1 MIILDPIAVS
11 GAGVFVSSNVP
22 ETDGAPAQVLTR
34 VYAAG
39 DIVMDPAAHTKFE
52 SKVGSRAV
60 VTISIASPGII
71 TWAAHG
77 LAAGVPVSFTTTG
90 TLPTGFLPDVVY
102 YVVAPAAN
110 TFQLSATLG
119 GAAINTSGSQSG
131 VHSAAGGQNFGRA
144 LTDKT
149 YWLPV
154 GATNRWKMFDTYNNT
169 QTENPES
176 IVIEVDPK
184 AIAQGVYIGNAEGVE
199 IVISSTDPTA
209 GVVYAQTTSLQI
221 SNSGSSFYR
230 WLFGR
235 RRRKTYF
242 LTLDLPLFYNT
253 RVKIEIKNPGGI
265 AKCGMCNIGPI
276 EDVGFSQYG
285 LGTDIKDY
293 STTRF
298 NFDGTSET
306 TERGFSKRMTL
317 DVVLDNDMIDYVQE
331 KLAAAR
337 QRSLVYIGAP
347 EFGSTVLCGKFSS
360 FKNVIEG
367 LTHSKMAL
375 QIEGTV

>member
-11 GAGVFVSSNVP
+11 GPGVFVSSNVP
-22 ETDGAPAQVLTR
+22 ETDGAPAQALTR

-39 DIVMDPAAHTKFE
+39 DTVMDQAAHTKFE
-52 SKVGSRAV
+52 SKLGSRAV

-71 TWAAHG
+71 TWTAHG
-77 LAAGVPVSFTTTG
+77 QAAGTPVSFTTTG
-90 TLPTGFLPDVVY
+90 ALPSGLLPDVVY
-102 YVVAPAAN
+102 YLVAPATN

-131 VHSAAGGQNFGRA
+131 VHSAAAGQNFGRA

-176 IVIEVDPK
+176 ITFEVDPK
-184 AIAQGVYIGNAEGVE
+184 AIAQGAYFGNVEATE
-199 IVISSTDPTA
+199 IVITSTDPTA
-209 GVVYAQTTSLQI
+209 GVVYSKTINLQTST
-221 SNSGSSFYR
+221 SGSSFFR

-235 RRRKTYF
+235 RQFDDYA
-242 LTLDLPLFYNT
+242 LALDLPLYYLA
-253 RVKIEIKNPGGI
+253 RAKIEIKNPGSV
-265 AKCGMCNIGPI
+265 AKCGMFNIGPI
-276 EDVGFSQYG
+276 EDFGYSQYG

-317 DVVLDNDMIDYVQE
+317 DVVIDSDRIDFVQ
-331 KLAAAR
+331 KWLAARR
-337 QRSLVYIGAP
+337 QRVMVYIGAP
-347 EFGSTVLCGKFSS
+347 EFGSTVLCGKYSS
-360 FKNVIEG
+360 FKNVIPDIG
-367 LTHSKMAL
+367 YSKMAL

>member
-11 GAGVFVSSNVP
+11 GPGVFVSSNVP
-22 ETDGAPAQVLTR
+22 EDDVAPAQVLTR

-39 DIVMDPAAHTKFE
+39 EVVMDPAAHTKFE
-52 SKVGSRAV
+52 SKLGSRAV
-60 VTISIASPGII
+60 VTISIASPGVV

-77 LAAGVPVSFTTTG
+77 LLAATPVSFASTG
-90 TLPTGFLPDVVY
+90 ALPAGFAPDVVY

-131 VHSAAGGQNFGRA
+131 VHSATAGQNFGRP
-144 LTDKT
+144 LSNKT
-149 YWLPV
+149 YWLPI

-184 AIAQGVYIGNAEGVE
+184 AIAQGVYIGNAEATE
-199 IVISSTDPTA
+199 IVITSTDPVS
-209 GVVYAQTTSLQI
+209 GVVYSQATSMQV

-242 LTLDLPLFYNT
+242 LTLDLPLFYLT
-253 RVKIEIKNPGGI
+253 RLKVEIKNPGSI
-265 AKCGMCNIGPI
+265 ARCGMCNLGPI

-306 TERGFSKRMTL
+306 VERGYSKRMNL
-317 DVVLDNDMIDYVQE
+317 DVLLDNGMIDYVQE

-367 LTHSKMAL
+367 HDYSKMAL

>member
-11 GAGVFVSSNVP
+11 DPGVFVSSNVP
-22 ETDGAPAQVLTR
+22 EDDTAPTQILTR

-39 DIVMDPAAHTKFE
+39 DAVMDPATHTKFE
-52 SKVGSRAV
+52 SKLGVRAV
-60 VTISIASPGII
+60 AAISIGSPGVV

-77 LAAGVPVSFTTTG
+77 LVAGTPVSFTSTG
-90 TLPTGFLPDVVY
+90 LLPTGFLPDVVY
-102 YVVAPAAN
+102 YLVAPATN

-131 VHSAAGGQNFGRA
+131 VHSAAAGQNFGRA
-144 LTDKT
+144 LSDKT

-154 GATNRWKMFDTYNNT
+154 GATNRWKMFDAYNNT
-169 QTENPES
+169 QTERADS
-176 IVIEVDPK
+176 IVIEIDPK
-184 AIAQGVYIGNAEGVE
+184 AIAQGVYLGNVDAAEI
-199 IVISSTDPTA
+199 IVTSTDPTA
-209 GVVYAQTTSLQI
+209 GVVYRQVTSMQTS
-221 SNSGSSFYR
+221 SSGSSFYR

-235 RRRKTYF
+235 RRRRSYF
-242 LTLDLPLFYNT
+242 LTLDLPLYYNT

-265 AKCGMCNIGPI
+265 ARCGMCNIGPI
-276 EDVGFSQYG
+276 EDIGFSQYG

-331 KLAAAR
+331 WLAARR
-337 QRSLVYIGAP
+337 QKSLVYIGAV

-367 LTHSKMAL
+367 FTNSKMAL
-375 QIEGTV
+375 QIEGVV

>member
-11 GAGVFVSSNVP
+11 GPGVFVSSNVP

-52 SKVGSRAV
+52 SKLGSRAV
-60 VTISIASPGII
+60 VTISIASPGVVA
-71 TWAAHG
+71 WAAHG
-77 LAAGVPVSFTTTG
+77 LAAGTPVSFTTTG
-90 TLPTGFLPDVVY
+90 ALPSGFLPDVVY
-102 YVVAPAAN
+102 YVVAPAMG

-119 GAAINTSGSQSG
+119 GAAINTGGSQSG
-131 VHSAAGGQNFGRA
+131 VHSAAAGQNFGRA

-149 YWLPV
+149 YWLAV

-184 AIAQGVYIGNAEGVE
+184 AIAQGVYIGNAEAAE
-199 IVISSTDPTA
+199 IVITSTDPVS
-209 GVVYAQTTSLQI
+209 GVVYSQTTSMQT
-221 SNSGSSFYR
+221 SSSGSSFYR

-242 LTLDLPLFYNT
+242 LTLDLPLYYNT
-253 RVKIEIKNPGGI
+253 RVKIEIKNPGSV
-265 AKCGMCNIGPI
+265 ARCGMCNIGPI
-276 EDVGFSQYG
+276 EDFGYSQYG
-285 LGTDIKDY
+285 LGTDIRDY

-306 TERGFSKRMTL
+306 VERGFSKRMTI
-317 DVVLDNDMIDYVQE
+317 DVELDNDMIDYAQE
-331 KLAAAR
+331 RLAAGR

-347 EFGSTVLCGKFSS
+347 QFGSTVLCGKFSS

-367 LTHSKMAL
+367 FTHSKMAL